1 VRKPKCV
8 VSSTEGLVEL
18 CRWVQHR
25 ENCPA
30 SAIEKA
36 LRNVFDFNIVLIAPE
51 ITLGPRGLGLTMYR
65 CPCQR
70 RLIIPF
76 RDLQRRLN
84 QISPADPCKHQPFCY
99 DRHT

>member
-1 VRKPKCV
+1 M

-18 CRWVQHR
+18 YRWVQHR

-36 LRNVFDFNIVLIAPE
+36 LRNVFDFNIVLIARKF
-51 ITLGPRGLGLTMYR
+51 TLGPQGLGLTIYR
-65 CPCQR
+65 RLCQR

-76 RDLQRRLN
+76 RDEWSRG
-84 QISPADPCKHQPFCY
+84 D
-99 DRHT
+99 